1 MAIGYYNFPVT
12 AFLQSSQ
19 NYSTRRYTSGHPLLC
34 HTTHPPTST
43 MATHSKKPTPPI
55 PPSIKC
61 HPLNFCSRE
70 QNNFQC
76 SLNCGGNERSLR
88 ILRIQMPTAGL
99 WNLQC
104 YSTTI
109 LWDYDYGPE
118 TGSWLRFALG
128 KKKKKG
134 KMEGAGKKKKN
145 RGGGGRTSTFGNMCS
160 I

>member
-1 MAIGYYNFPVT
+1 
-12 AFLQSSQ
+12 
-19 NYSTRRYTSGHPLLC
+19 
-34 HTTHPPTST
+34 

-134 KMEGAGKKKKN
+134 KMEGAGKKKKQ
-145 RGGGGRTSTFGNMCS
+145 RGRRADQYVWQHV
-160 I
+160 

>member
-19 NYSTRRYTSGHPLLC
+19 NYNTRRYTSGHPLLC
-34 HTTHPPTST
+34 YTTHPPTAT
-43 MATHSKKPTPPI
+43 MATHSKTHSTH

-128 KKKKKG
+128 QKKKRKKG
-134 KMEGAGKKKKN
+134 GSRKEKKN